1 VESQVQ
7 VDHPLLITSDFTT
20 VEDYVLHLMHLKAYE
35 YASTLCRG
43 RTVLDWGCNSGY
55 GMSVLAAT
63 SRQVGGVDTSDMCLA
78 EVRRRYPKFT
88 DSLWLYDGHNVPL
101 SKRDWEAVV
110 SFQVIEHVPDVKA
123 YLSTIRAVLGT
134 GGLAMFAT
142 PNRLIR
148 LAPGM
153 KPWNRF
159 HVKEFSADELKS
171 TLLEQFPYVQVY
183 GLQGNTNIVNTE
195 RERSARAKR
204 YARMHQTVSGRIT
217 MRLQN
222 IMTRAAQVTRPEQ
235 PQQSFQAS
243 LLEQWTTKQL
253 HYDAVNL
260 DDAIDLFAICSDVP
274 LESTTIA

>member
-1 VESQVQ
+1 MESQVQ
-7 VDHPLLITSDFTT
+7 LDHPLVVTSNFTS

-63 SRQVGGVDTSDMCLA
+63 ARQVGGVDTSDMCLA
-78 EVRRRYPKFT
+78 EVRQRYPEFA
-88 DSLWLYDGHNVPL
+88 DCLWLFDGINIPF
-101 SKRDWEAVV
+101 SKRDWGAVV
-110 SFQVIEHVPDVKA
+110 SFQVIEHVQNVNA
-123 YLSTIRAVLGT
+123 YLSTIRAVLGA
-134 GGLAMFAT
+134 GGLALFAT

-159 HVKEFSADELKS
+159 HVKEFSAAELKS
-171 TLLEQFPYVQVY
+171 TLLEHFRYVQVY
-183 GLQGNTNIVNTE
+183 GLQGNEDIVNTE

-204 YARMHQTVSGRIT
+204 YARMHQKVSGRIA

-222 IMTRAAQVTRPEQ
+222 VVARAARVTRPQAPREG
-235 PQQSFQAS
+235 FQES
-243 LLEQWTTKQL
+243 MLDQWTTGQL
-253 HYDAVNL
+253 FYDADRL
-260 DDAIDLFAICSDVP
+260 DDAIDLFAACSDAP
-274 LESTTIA
+274 LQGGAIA